1 MIILNNKNNI
11 ESDLFISL
19 LCILLLIVFVTLSGE
34 NRLLLS
40 NILSTDISILIFIVV
55 VSIVSYSN
63 IMIGFYLSV
72 LYMLLLIPHLSSKF
86 MVNKIN
92 KDNNTEGFTTDKN
105 DSFNDLINNF
115 MGKGKRTQK
124 ILKDVNDL
132 ERRKNRQE
140 VFKNINLDN
149 LNNKKEKFNNN
160 NEKEIVKKRKFDP
173 NDEFDNNLLLTM
185 DICDDIKKR
194 IKYEYESIPYLQKY
208 ISSRLQEIIDL
219 LELTK

>member
-1 MIILNNKNNI
+1 MIILNNKNKNKI

-19 LCILLLIVFVTLSGE
+19 LCILLLIVFISLSGE
-34 NRLLLS
+34 NRLLFS

-86 MVNKIN
+86 MVNN
-92 KDNNTEGFTTDKN
+92 KDNSKEGFTTNKN
-105 DSFNDLINNF
+105 DAFNELINNF
-115 MGKGKRTQK
+115 MGKGKRTKK
-124 ILKDVNDL
+124 ILKDVDDL

-140 VFKNINLDN
+140 VFNNIDLDN

-160 NEKEIVKKRKFDP
+160 NEKEIVKRRKFDP